1 METSASEPNC
11 SLISLD
17 NSQETIENQ
26 SFNISQDT
34 FCQENININIE
45 NNNIENRSPDDQVLN
60 KLQEIEQK
68 TPRHSTDTEINKEN
82 AEQEPFYS
90 STLPCIPDVSNS
102 LISDDEDEG
111 NLADGSAAE
120 LPKTE
125 MRKKKISTEKKKAG
139 SGSGNDLEKC
149 SSNTENEAEVVSVR
163 KSSVNSALSRKQVS
177 RHTAISRNQKHDKI
191 TSNIKRKPKHPANN
205 SSTATSAAEPKRL
218 PSKILNKTQKPLEN
232 KKVPKPSLKAYL
244 KPSLK
249 PSFNSSTAV
258 IPHTYSPPT
267 RKSLTTPKTQNLAVK
282 NSKYNKTPKLIKNE
296 NNNNSSHS
304 SKLASSTVNTS
315 DTGATGNCA
324 SKTYKTQLFKNTEA
338 RARREAQLNR
348 PTRTASKHFQETH
361 GISKNNNSTLG
372 TRKTSIVEATNTK
385 LASASVNFRRNSY
398 RPGTAPATT
407 SARGTTGQSS
417 REDSTTDVDRGTRKG
432 NNSGQVV
439 TSLRPVS
446 AATLKMRAR
455 NQQDQGQVHLQRTG
469 TAGDVQVR
477 RLARLSLA
485 GTVGNAPS
493 PKTKAA
499 SSKINSMD
507 NKNHVPG
514 GGAVKIYDQSPNFKK
529 SATSKI
535 KSLENQNH
543 SPGGGKIKY
552 ETRKIDLK
560 NVTGKV
566 GSLQNKDHIA
576 GGGNVKILDQKIK
589 IKANS
594 KIGSLENKTHLPG
607 GGNVKIL
614 NKKIDLKHV
623 TSKSG
628 TLDNVNHR
636 ASIGNVKIFD
646 QKLNFKKSAKSKVG
660 SMDNA
665 GHKAGGGD
673 LMVYDEANV
682 TTRKFLEASLAE
694 NVVENTVE
702 GIVEDGIASFEH
714 GKGDF

>member
-1 METSASEPNC
+1 METSATEPNC

-26 SFNISQDT
+26 SLNISQDT
-34 FCQENININIE
+34 LCPEKLNINLE
-45 NNNIENRSPDDQVLN
+45 NNNIENRSPDDQVLD
-60 KLQEIEQK
+60 KLQEMEQK
-68 TPRHSTDTEINKEN
+68 PCHSVNNEIKKET
-82 AEQEPFYS
+82 AGQEPFFS

-125 MRKKKISTEKKKAG
+125 VRKKKISIEKKK
-139 SGSGNDLEKC
+139 SVSESEKVSEKC

-163 KSSVNSALSRKQVS
+163 KSSVNSVLSRKQVS

-218 PSKILNKTQKPLEN
+218 PSEIPNKPQKPLET
-232 KKVPKPSLKAYL
+232 KKVPKI
-244 KPSLK
+244 K
-249 PSFNSSTAV
+249 PSFNTSTAV

-267 RKSLTTPKTQNLAVK
+267 RNNLITPKTHILTAK
-282 NSKYNKTPKLIKNE
+282 NSKYNKTPKLIKNI
-296 NNNNSSHS
+296 NPSHS

-315 DTGATGNCA
+315 DTGASNCA

-361 GISKNNNSTLG
+361 GIGKNTNSTLG
-372 TRKTSIVEATNTK
+372 PRKTSIVEAASTK
-385 LASASVNFRRNSY
+385 LASASVNLRRKSY

-407 SARGTTGQSS
+407 SARGTTGHSS
-417 REDSTTDVDRGTRKG
+417 REDSTTDVDRSTRKG
-432 NNSGQVV
+432 NNSGKVE
-439 TSLRPVS
+439 TSVRPVS

-469 TAGDVQVR
+469 TAGDVQIR

-493 PKTKAA
+493 PKTKAV
-499 SSKINSMD
+499 SSKIGSMA
-507 NKNHVPG
+507 NKNHIPG

-529 SATSKI
+529 SAQSKI

-566 GSLQNKDHIA
+566 GSLQNRDHIA

-594 KIGSLENKTHLPG
+594 KIGSLENKTHSPG

-646 QKLNFKKSAKSKVG
+646 QKLNFKKSAKSKVR

-665 GHKAGGGD
+665 GHRPGGGD
-673 LMVYDEANV
+673 VLVYDEANV
-682 TTRKFLEASLAE
+682 TTRKFLEASLVE

-702 GIVEDGIASFEH
+702 GIVEDGIGSFEH